1 METEAMVIDHYELV
15 HATATELLY
24 SSRFH
29 MTREFIQHGRISVYS
44 HCLSVAIM
52 SVRIAKMLH
61 IKADYESLIRGALLH
76 DYFLYDWH
84 DNPDGR
90 HNLHGFTHPSK
101 ALRNALEDFELTKR
115 ECDIIKHHMF
125 PLVPVPP
132 MCREAWIVC
141 TADNICALQETLFKR
156 R

>member
-1 METEAMVIDHYELV
+1 MESEVMVIDKFELV
-15 HATATELLY
+15 HSTARNMLEN
-24 SSRFH
+24 SRFH
-29 MTREFIQHGRISVYS
+29 LTKRFIQHGRISVYS

-52 SVRIAKMLH
+52 SVRIANILH
-61 IKADYESLIRGALLH
+61 INTDYTSLIRGALLH

-101 ALRNALEDFELTKR
+101 ALRNALEDFELTHKER
-115 ECDIIKHHMF
+115 DIIKHHMF

-132 MCREAWIVC
+132 KCREAWIVC
-141 TADNICALQETLFKR
+141 TADKICALQETLFKR
-156 R
+156 

>member
-1 METEAMVIDHYELV
+1 MESQALAIDHYDLV
-15 HATATELLY
+15 HATARELLDT
-24 SSRFH
+24 SRFD
-29 MTREFIQHGRISVYS
+29 MTQNFIQHGRISVYS
-44 HCLSVAIM
+44 HCMSVAIM
-52 SVRIAKMLH
+52 SVRIAKFLH
-61 IKADYESLIRGALLH
+61 INTDYESLIRGALLH

-101 ALRNALEDFELTKR
+101 ALRNALEDFDLTKR

-125 PLVPVPP
+125 PLVPMPP

-141 TADNICALQETLFKR
+141 TADKICALQETLFKR
-156 R
+156 K